1 MSQKGQEGKVR
12 RMLSRKPRLSA
23 VLLALVTGL
32 LIVGCGG
39 GDEGGDGGGGAAAAD
54 QTLKWGLGSEFV
66 LDPGLATD
74 TTSAKLVLNIFDP
87 LVKLGD
93 NLEAVPSMAESWDV
107 NGPNVVYHLRSGATW
122 SNGDPVTAEDYEY
135 AWKRALDPE
144 LASDYSYQLYGIK
157 GAVEYNECEKNC
169 AALRDKVAVNATDDQ
184 TLEVT
189 LTSAQPWFIQQSA
202 HSVFLP
208 VHQATVE
215 KFGERWTRPEN
226 IVTNGPF
233 SVEAA
238 QPSASIT
245 LVKNA
250 EWRDAANVK
259 LERVEGRIIVD
270 GTTAVQSFEAGE
282 VDVLDEQLPPAET
295 PRLKETPEYE
305 LYPGLGTSY
314 YGFNVKDNIKDINQR
329 RAMSLAVD
337 RQSIIDNIT
346 QANEKPA
353 TAFTP
358 EGMPGR
364 EDIVSGEGSPWT
376 PASGDVEQAKE
387 LMAKA
392 QNPKKKITIYSNESP
407 PNKEVAEALQ
417 SMWKQIG
424 IDSTIKI
431 LEWQQFLEFLGPPPP
446 KAVDIYRLG
455 WVGDF
460 VDDINFLELWTCDS
474 GNNNTG
480 FCDKEYDALVAKA
493 QKTANNS
500 DRYAIYKQLEE
511 KLTGQD
517 GALPFIPLWYIT
529 YPNLERETV
538 KETFNINLL
547 DQVDLTKVE
556 IKEG

>member
-1 MSQKGQEGKVR
+1 
-12 RMLSRKPRLSA
+12 MLSRKPRLSA

-32 LIVGCGG
+32 LVVGCGG
-39 GDEGGDGGGGAAAAD
+39 RDEGGDGGGGAAAAD

-93 NLEAVPSMAESWDV
+93 DLEAVPSMAESWDV
-107 NGPNVVYHLRSGATW
+107 NGPKVVYHLRSGATW
-122 SNGDPVTAEDYEY
+122 SNGDPVTAKDYEY

-169 AALRDKVAVNATDDQ
+169 DALREKVAVKATDDQ

-215 KFGERWTRPEN
+215 QFGERWTRPEN

-353 TAFTP
+353 NAFTP

-364 EDIVSGEGSPWT
+364 EEVVSGEGSPWT
-376 PASGDVEQAKE
+376 PASGDIEQAKE

-392 QNPKKKITIYSNESP
+392 QNPKKKITIYSNESS

-493 QKTANNS
+493 KQTANNS

-511 KLTGQD
+511 KLTGQE
-517 GALPFIPLWYIT
+517 GFLPFIPLWYIT

>member
-1 MSQKGQEGKVR
+1 
-12 RMLSRKPRLSA
+12 MLSRNRWTQA
-23 VLLALVTGL
+23 VLLSLVAVL
-32 LIVGCGG
+32 FVVGCGG
-39 GDEGGDGGGGAAAAD
+39 GDDDEGSGGGAGTAAAE
-54 QTLKWGLGSEFV
+54 QTLKWGLGAEYN

-74 TTSAKLVLNIFDP
+74 TTSAKLVLNLFDP
-87 LVKLGD
+87 LVKLAD
-93 NLEAVPSMAESWDV
+93 DLEAVPSMAESWDV
-107 NGPNVVYHLRSGATW
+107 TGAKVVYHLRSGAKW
-122 SNGDPVTAEDYEY
+122 SNGDPVTAKDYEY
-135 AWKRALDPE
+135 GWKRALSPE

-169 AALRDKVAVNATDDQ
+169 AALRDAVAIKATDDQ

-189 LTSAQPWFIQQSA
+189 LTSTQPWFIQQSA

-208 VHQATVE
+208 VHQATIE
-215 KFGERWTRPEN
+215 KFGDRWTRAEN

-233 SVEAA
+233 KVEDA

-245 LVKNA
+245 LIKNPD
-250 EWRDAANVK
+250 WRDAANVK
-259 LERVEGRIIVD
+259 LERVEGKIIVD

-282 VDVLDEQLPPAET
+282 VDVLDEQLPAAET
-295 PRLKETPEYE
+295 PRLKDTPEYE

-314 YGFNVKDNIKDINQR
+314 YGFNVKDNITDVNQR

-353 TAFTP
+353 NAFTP
-358 EGMPGR
+358 DGMPG
-364 EDIVSGEGSPWT
+364 EEEIVGEGSPFT
-376 PASGDVEQAKE
+376 PASGDLDMAKE
-387 LMAKA
+387 YMAKA
-392 QNPKKKITIYSNESP
+392 QNPKTKITIYSNEGA
-407 PNKEVAEALQ
+407 PNKEVAQALQ

-480 FCDKEYDALVAKA
+480 FCDEEYDALVAKA
-493 QKTANNS
+493 KKTPDNTE
-500 DRYAIYKQLEE
+500 RYAIYKELEA
-511 KLTGQD
+511 KLTGPD

-538 KETFNINLL
+538 KETFKINLL
-547 DQVDLTKVE
+547 DQVDLTQVE
-556 IKEG
+556 IKG

>member
-1 MSQKGQEGKVR
+1 
-12 RMLSRKPRLSA
+12 MLSRNRWSQA
-23 VLLALVTGL
+23 VLLSLVAVL
-32 LIVGCGG
+32 VVVGCGG
-39 GDEGGDGGGGAAAAD
+39 GDDEGSGGGAGTAAAE
-54 QTLKWGLGSEFV
+54 QTLKWGLGSEFN

-74 TTSAKLVLNIFDP
+74 TTSAKLVLNLFDP
-87 LVKLGD
+87 LVKLAD
-93 NLEAVPSMAESWDV
+93 DLEAVPSMAESWDV
-107 NGPNVVYHLRSGATW
+107 KGAKVVYHLRTGAKW
-122 SNGDPVTAEDYEY
+122 SNGDPVTAKDYEY
-135 AWKRALDPE
+135 GWKRAVSPE

-169 AALRDKVAVNATDDQ
+169 AALRDAVAIKATDDQ

-189 LTSAQPWFIQQSA
+189 LTSPQPWFIQQSA

-208 VHQATVE
+208 VHQKTIE
-215 KFGERWTRPEN
+215 QFGDRWTRAQN

-233 SVEAA
+233 KVEDA

-245 LVKNA
+245 LVKNM

-259 LERVEGRIIVD
+259 LERVEGKIIVD

-282 VDVLDEQLPPAET
+282 VDVLDEQLPAAET
-295 PRLKETPEYE
+295 PRLKDTPEYE

-314 YGFNVKDNIKDINQR
+314 YGFNVKDNITDVNQR

-353 TAFTP
+353 NAFTP
-358 EGMPGR
+358 DGMPG
-364 EDIVSGEGSPWT
+364 EEEIVGEGSPFT
-376 PASGDVEQAKE
+376 PAAGDLDKAKE
-387 LMAKA
+387 YMAKA
-392 QNPKKKITIYSNESP
+392 QNPKTKITIYSNEGA
-407 PNKEVAEALQ
+407 PNKEVAQALQ

-480 FCDKEYDALVAKA
+480 YCDKEYDALVAKA
-493 QKTANNS
+493 KATPETGA
-500 DRYAIYKQLEE
+500 RYAIYKELEA
-511 KLTGQD
+511 KLTGAD
-517 GALPFIPLWYIT
+517 GFLPFIPLWYIT

-538 KETFNINLL
+538 KETFKINLL

-556 IKEG
+556 VKG

>member
-1 MSQKGQEGKVR
+1 MVSR
-12 RMLSRKPRLSA
+12 NRWLSVVLLSVAA
-23 VLLALVTGL
+23 VLLV
-32 LIVGCGG
+32 VGCGG
-39 GDEGGDGGGGAAAAD
+39 GDDDGGNGGGGAAAAD
-54 QTLKWGLGSEFV
+54 QTLKWGLGAEYV

-93 NLEAVPSMAESWDV
+93 DLEAVPSMAESWDV
-107 NGPNVVYHLRSGATW
+107 NGPKVVYHLRTGAKW
-122 SNGDPVTAEDYEY
+122 SNGDPVTAKDYEY
-135 AWKRALDPE
+135 AWKRALSPE
-144 LASDYSYQLYGIK
+144 LGSDYSYQLYGIK

-169 AALRDKVAVNATDDQ
+169 AALRDKVAVKATDDK

-189 LTSAQPWFIQQSA
+189 LTSTQPWFIQQSA

-208 VHQATVE
+208 VHQKTVE
-215 KFGERWTRPEN
+215 QFGERWTRPEN

-233 SVEAA
+233 KVEAA

-245 LVKNA
+245 LVKDPN
-250 EWRDAANVK
+250 WRDAANVK
-259 LERVEGRIIVD
+259 LERVEGKIIVD

-282 VDVLDEQLPPAET
+282 VDVLDEQLPAAET
-295 PRLKETPEYE
+295 PRLKDTPEYE
-305 LYPGLGTSY
+305 LYPGLGTTY
-314 YGFNVKDNIKDINQR
+314 YGFNVKDNITDIHQR

-353 TAFTP
+353 NAFTP
-358 EGMPGR
+358 TGMPG
-364 EDIVSGEGSPWT
+364 EEQIVGEGSPWT
-376 PASGDVEQAKE
+376 PASGDIDKAKDE
-387 LMAKA
+387 MAQA
-392 QNPKKKITIYSNESP
+392 QNPKKKITIYTNEGA

-424 IDSTIKI
+424 IDSSIKI
-431 LEWQQFLEFLGPPPP
+431 LEWQQYLEFLGPPPP

-480 FCDKEYDALVAKA
+480 FCDKDYDALVAKA
-493 QKTANNS
+493 KQTPDDNA
-500 DRYAIYKQLEE
+500 RYDIYNELEA
-511 KLTGQD
+511 KLTGEN

-529 YPNLERETV
+529 YPNLERESV
-538 KETFNINLL
+538 KDTFEINLL

-556 IKEG
+556 IKG

>member
-1 MSQKGQEGKVR
+1 
-12 RMLSRKPRLSA
+12 MLSRNPRLSA
-23 VLLALVTGL
+23 LLLAIVTGL
-32 LIVGCGG
+32 LVVGCGG
-39 GDEGGDGGGGAAAAD
+39 GDEGSDTGGGTAAAD
-54 QTLKWGLGSEFV
+54 QTLKWGLGSEVV

-74 TTSAKLVLNIFDP
+74 TTSAKIVLNIYDP
-87 LVKLGD
+87 LVKLD
-93 NLEAVPSMAESWDV
+93 DELNAVPSMAESWDV
-107 NGPNVVYHLRSGATW
+107 NGKNVVYHLKSGAKW
-122 SNGDPVTAEDYEY
+122 SNGDPVTAKDYEY
-135 AWKRALDPE
+135 AWKRAASPE
-144 LASDYSYQLYGIK
+144 LASDYSYQLFGIQ
-157 GAVEYNECEKNC
+157 GATEYNSCESNC
-169 AALRDKVAVNATDDQ
+169 NALRDKMAVKATDDQ

-189 LTSAQPWFIQQSA
+189 LTSTQPWFIQQSA

-215 KFGERWTRPEN
+215 AAPERWTRPEN

-233 SVEAA
+233 KVEAA
-238 QPSASIT
+238 EPSASIT
-245 LVKNA
+245 LVKDP
-250 EWRDAANVK
+250 EWRDADTVK

-282 VDVLDEQLPPAET
+282 VDVLDEQLPAAET

-314 YGFNVKDNIKDINQR
+314 YGFNVKENITDINQR
-329 RAMSLAVD
+329 RAMSLAID

-353 TAFTP
+353 GSFTP
-358 EGMPGR
+358 DGMPGK
-364 EDIVSGEGSPWT
+364 EEIVPEASPWT
-376 PASGDVEQAKE
+376 PATGDVEQAKE
-387 LMAKA
+387 YMAKA
-392 QNPKKKITIYSNESP
+392 QNPKTNITIYSNESA

-424 IDSTIKI
+424 INSTIKI
-431 LEWQQFLEFLGPPPP
+431 LEWQQYLEFLGPPPP

-480 FCDKEYDALVAKA
+480 YCDKEFDALVAKA
-493 QKTANNS
+493 KQTPDNAA
-500 DRYAIYKQLEE
+500 RYEIYKQLEQ

-517 GALPFIPLWYIT
+517 GALPFIPLWYTT

-538 KETFNINLL
+538 KDTFSINLL

-556 IKEG
+556 IKE

>member
-1 MSQKGQEGKVR
+1 
-12 RMLSRKPRLSA
+12 MLSRNRALSA
-23 VLLALVTGL
+23 VLLSVFAVLFV
-32 LIVGCGG
+32 VGCGG
-39 GDEGGDGGGGAAAAD
+39 GDDDGGGGGGAAATD
-54 QTLKWGLGSEFV
+54 QTLKWGLGAEFN

-87 LVKLGD
+87 LVKLD
-93 NLEAVPSMAESWDV
+93 DELNAVPSMAESWDV
-107 NGPNVVYHLRSGATW
+107 NGPKVVYHLKTGAKW
-122 SNGDPVTAEDYEY
+122 SNGDPVTAKDYEY
-135 AWKRALDPE
+135 AWKRALSPE
-144 LASDYSYQLYGIK
+144 LGSDYSYQLYGIK
-157 GAVEYNECEKNC
+157 GATEYNSCEKNC
-169 AALRDKVAVNATDDQ
+169 AKLKDAVAVKATDDQ

-189 LTSAQPWFIQQSA
+189 LTSTQPWFIQQSA

-208 VHQATVE
+208 VHKATVE

-226 IVTNGPF
+226 IVTNGAF
-233 SVEAA
+233 KVEAA

-245 LVKNA
+245 LVKDP
-250 EWRDAANVK
+250 EWRDADTVK
-259 LERVEGRIIVD
+259 LERVEGKIIVD

-282 VDVLDEQLPPAET
+282 VDVLDEQLPAAET
-295 PRLKETPEYE
+295 PRLKDTPEYE

-314 YGFNVKDNIKDINQR
+314 YGFNVKENIKDIHQR

-353 TAFTP
+353 NAFTP
-358 EGMPGR
+358 EGMPGFD
-364 EDIVSGEGSPWT
+364 EIVGEGSPWT
-376 PASGDVEQAKE
+376 PASGDLDKAKAEMAQAK
-387 LMAKA
+387 
-392 QNPKKKITIYSNESP
+392 NPKKKITIYSNEGA

-424 IDSTIKI
+424 IDSSIKI

-480 FCDKEYDALVAKA
+480 FCDKEYDSLVAKA
-493 QKTANNS
+493 KQTPDNTA
-500 DRYAIYKQLEE
+500 RYAIYKQLEE

-556 IKEG
+556 IKG

>member
-1 MSQKGQEGKVR
+1 
-12 RMLSRKPRLSA
+12 MLSRNRWLSVVLLSLAA
-23 VLLALVTGL
+23 VLLV
-32 LIVGCGG
+32 VGCGG
-39 GDEGGDGGGGAAAAD
+39 SDDDEGNGGGGTAAAAD
-54 QTLKWGLGSEFV
+54 QTLKWGLGSEFN

-87 LVKLGD
+87 LVKLD
-93 NLEAVPSMAESWDV
+93 EELNAVPSMAESWDV
-107 NGPNVVYHLRSGATW
+107 NGPKVVYHLKTGTKW
-122 SNGDPVTAEDYEY
+122 SNGDPVTAKDYEF
-135 AWKRALDPE
+135 AWKRALSPE
-144 LASDYSYQLYGIK
+144 LGSDYSYQMYGIK
-157 GAVEYNECEKNC
+157 GATEYNSCEKNC
-169 AALRDKVAVNATDDQ
+169 AALRDKVGVKATDDQ

-189 LTSAQPWFIQQSA
+189 LTNPQPWFIQQSA

-208 VHQATVE
+208 VHQKSVE
-215 KFGERWTRPEN
+215 QFGERWTRPQN

-233 SVEAA
+233 KVEAA

-245 LVKNA
+245 LVKDTN
-250 EWRDAANVK
+250 WRDADSVK
-259 LERVEGRIIVD
+259 LERVEGKIIVD

-282 VDVLDEQLPPAET
+282 VDVLDEQLPAAET
-295 PRLKETPEYE
+295 PRLKDTPEYE

-314 YGFNVKDNIKDINQR
+314 YGFNVKDNIKDIHQR

-353 TAFTP
+353 NAFTP
-358 EGMPGR
+358 DGMPG
-364 EDIVSGEGSPWT
+364 EEQIIGEGSPWT
-376 PASGDVEQAKE
+376 PASGDIEK
-387 LMAKA
+387 AKA
-392 QNPKKKITIYSNESP
+392 EMSQATNPKKKITIYSNEGA

-480 FCDKEYDALVAKA
+480 FCDKTYDALVAKA
-493 QKTANNS
+493 KQTPDNDA
-500 DRYAIYKQLEE
+500 RYDLYNQLET
-511 KLTGQD
+511 KLTGED

-529 YPNLERETV
+529 YPNLERESV
-538 KETFNINLL
+538 KETFKINLL
-547 DQVDLTKVE
+547 DQVDLTQVE
-556 IKEG
+556 IKG

>member
-1 MSQKGQEGKVR
+1 
-12 RMLSRKPRLSA
+12 MLSRNRWLSA
-23 VLLALVTGL
+23 VLLSLAAVLFV
-32 LIVGCGG
+32 VGCG
-39 GDEGGDGGGGAAAAD
+39 GGGGAAAAD
-54 QTLKWGLGSEFV
+54 QTLRWGLGSEFV

-87 LVKLGD
+87 LVKLD
-93 NLEAVPSMAESWDV
+93 DDLNAVPSMAESWDV
-107 NGPNVVYHLRSGATW
+107 NGPNVVYHLRSGSKW
-122 SNGDPVTAEDYEY
+122 SNGDPVTA
-135 AWKRALDPE
+135 K
-144 LASDYSYQLYGIK
+144 
-157 GAVEYNECEKNC
+157 YNECEKNC
-169 AALRDKVAVNATDDQ
+169 AKLRDQVAVKATDDQ

-189 LTSAQPWFIQQSA
+189 LTSTQPWFIQQSA

-208 VHQATVE
+208 VHQKTVE
-215 KFGERWTRPEN
+215 QFGERWTRPQN

-233 SVEAA
+233 KVESA

-245 LVKNA
+245 LVKDPN
-250 EWRDAANVK
+250 WRDADSVK
-259 LERVEGRIIVD
+259 LERVEGKIIVD

-282 VDVLDEQLPPAET
+282 VDVLDEQLPAAET
-295 PRLKETPEYE
+295 PRLKDTPEYE
-305 LYPGLGTSY
+305 LYPGLGTTY
-314 YGFNVKDNIKDINQR
+314 YGFNVKDNITDVNQR

-353 TAFTP
+353 NSFTP
-358 EGMPGR
+358 DGMPGK
-364 EDIVSGEGSPWT
+364 EQVVPSASPWT
-376 PASGDVEQAKE
+376 PASGDLEKAKE
-387 LMAKA
+387 FMQKA
-392 QNPKKKITIYSNESP
+392 QNPKTKITIYTNEGA

-431 LEWQQFLEFLGPPPP
+431 LEWQQYLEFLGPPPP

-480 FCDKEYDALVAKA
+480 FCDKSYDALVAKA
-493 QKTANNS
+493 KQTPDNGK
-500 DRYAIYKQLEE
+500 RFGIYKQLEE
-511 KLTGQD
+511 KLTGQN

-529 YPNLERETV
+529 YPNLERESV
-538 KETFNINLL
+538 KDTFQINLL

-556 IKEG
+556 IKG

>member
-1 MSQKGQEGKVR
+1 
-12 RMLSRKPRLSA
+12 MLSRNRWLSA
-23 VLLALVTGL
+23 VLLSLAAVLFV
-32 LIVGCGG
+32 VGCGG
-39 GDEGGDGGGGAAAAD
+39 GDDGGNGGGGAAATD
-54 QTLKWGLGSEFV
+54 QTLKWGLGAEYV

-93 NLEAVPSMAESWDV
+93 DLEALPSMAESWDV
-107 NGPNVVYHLRSGATW
+107 KGPSVVYHLRSGAKW
-122 SNGDPVTAEDYEY
+122 SNGDPVTAKDYEY
-135 AWKRALDPE
+135 AWKRALSPE
-144 LASDYSYQLYGIK
+144 LGSDYSYQLYGIK
-157 GAVEYNECEKNC
+157 GGVEYNECEKNC
-169 AALRDKVAVNATDDQ
+169 AKLRDAVAVKATDDQ

-189 LTSAQPWFIQQSA
+189 LTSTQPWFIQQSA

-233 SVEAA
+233 KVEAA

-245 LVKNA
+245 LVKDSG
-250 EWRDAANVK
+250 WRDADTVK
-259 LERVEGRIIVD
+259 LERVEGKIIVD

-282 VDVLDEQLPPAET
+282 VDVLDEQLPAAET

-305 LYPGLGTSY
+305 LYPGLGTTY
-314 YGFNVKDNIKDINQR
+314 YGFNVKENITDVNQR

-353 TAFTP
+353 NAFTP

-364 EDIVSGEGSPWT
+364 EEIVGEGSPWT
-376 PASGDVEQAKE
+376 PAAGDLDMAKE
-387 LMAKA
+387 YMSKAK
-392 QNPKKKITIYSNESP
+392 NPKKKITIYSNEGA

-424 IDSTIKI
+424 IDSSIKI

-446 KAVDIYRLG
+446 KAVDIFRLG

-493 QKTANNS
+493 KQTPDNTA
-500 DRYAIYKQLEE
+500 RYEIYKQLET

-556 IKEG
+556 IKG

>member
-1 MSQKGQEGKVR
+1 MVSR
-12 RMLSRKPRLSA
+12 NRWLSVVLLSVAA
-23 VLLALVTGL
+23 VLLV
-32 LIVGCGG
+32 VGCGG
-39 GDEGGDGGGGAAAAD
+39 GDDDGGNGGGGAAAAD
-54 QTLKWGLGSEFV
+54 QTLKWGLGAEYV

-93 NLEAVPSMAESWDV
+93 DLEAVPSMAESWDV
-107 NGPNVVYHLRSGATW
+107 NGPKVVYHLRTGAKW
-122 SNGDPVTAEDYEY
+122 SNGDPVTAKDYEY
-135 AWKRALDPE
+135 AWKRALSPE
-144 LASDYSYQLYGIK
+144 LGSDYSYQLYGIK

-169 AALRDKVAVNATDDQ
+169 TALRDKVAVKATDDQ

-189 LTSAQPWFIQQSA
+189 LTSTQPWFIQQSA

-208 VHQATVE
+208 VHQKTVE
-215 KFGERWTRPEN
+215 QFGERWTRPEN

-233 SVEAA
+233 KVEAA

-245 LVKNA
+245 LVKDPG
-250 EWRDAANVK
+250 WRDADSVK
-259 LERVEGRIIVD
+259 LERVEGKIIVD

-282 VDVLDEQLPPAET
+282 VDVLDEQLPAAET
-295 PRLKETPEYE
+295 PRLKDTPEYE
-305 LYPGLGTSY
+305 LYPGLGTTY
-314 YGFNVKDNIKDINQR
+314 YGFNVKDNIKDIHQR

-353 TAFTP
+353 NAFTP
-358 EGMPGR
+358 DGMPG
-364 EDIVSGEGSPWT
+364 EEQIVGEGSPWT
-376 PASGDVEQAKE
+376 PASGDLDKAKE
-387 LMAKA
+387 EMAKA
-392 QNPKKKITIYSNESP
+392 QNPKKKITIYTNEGA

-424 IDSTIKI
+424 IDSSIKI

-446 KAVDIYRLG
+446 NAVDIFRLG

-480 FCDKEYDALVAKA
+480 FCDKDYDALVAKA
-493 QKTANNS
+493 KQTPDDNA
-500 DRYAIYKQLEE
+500 RYDIYNELEA
-511 KLTGQD
+511 KLTGEN

-529 YPNLERETV
+529 YPNLERESV
-538 KETFNINLL
+538 KDTFEINLL

-556 IKEG
+556 IKG

>member
-1 MSQKGQEGKVR
+1 
-12 RMLSRKPRLSA
+12 MLSRKPRLSA

-32 LIVGCGG
+32 LVVGCGG
-39 GDEGGDGGGGAAAAD
+39 GDDGGGGGGSAAAD

-122 SNGDPVTAEDYEY
+122 SNGDPVTAKDYEY

-169 AALRDKVAVNATDDQ
+169 NALRDKVAVKATNDR

-215 KFGERWTRPEN
+215 QFGERWTRPEN

-245 LVKNA
+245 LVKSPD
-250 EWRDAANVK
+250 WRDADTVK

-314 YGFNVKDNIKDINQR
+314 YGFNVKDNIKDLNQR

-358 EGMPGR
+358 DGMPGR

-376 PASGDVEQAKE
+376 PASGDIEQAKE
-387 LMAKA
+387 LMAQAK
-392 QNPKKKITIYSNESP
+392 NPKKKITIYSNESS

-480 FCDKEYDALVAKA
+480 FCDKEYDSLVAKA
-493 QKTANNS
+493 KQTANNS
-500 DRYAIYKQLEE
+500 DRYTIYKQLEE

-529 YPNLERETV
+529 YPNLERESV
-538 KETFNINLL
+538 KETFEINLL

-556 IKEG
+556 IKES

>member
-1 MSQKGQEGKVR
+1 
-12 RMLSRKPRLSA
+12 MLSRNRRLQA

-32 LIVGCGG
+32 FVVGCGG

-54 QTLKWGLGSEFV
+54 QTLKWGLGAQFRVGSGF
-66 LDPGLATD
+66 PTGPP
-74 TTSAKLVLNIFDP
+74 SAKLVLNIFDP

-93 NLEAVPSMAESWDV
+93 KLEAVPSMAESWDV

-122 SNGDPVTAEDYEY
+122 SNGDPVTAKDYEY
-135 AWKRALDPE
+135 AWKRALSPE

-169 AALRDKVAVNATDDQ
+169 DALRDKVAVKATDDQ
-184 TLEVT
+184 TLKVT
-189 LTSAQPWFIQQSA
+189 LTSTQPWFIQQSA

-208 VHQATVE
+208 VHRATVE

-233 SVEAA
+233 KVEAA

-245 LVKNA
+245 LVKSPD
-250 EWRDAANVK
+250 WRDAANVK

-282 VDVLDEQLPPAET
+282 VDVLDEQLPAAET

-305 LYPGLGTSY
+305 LYPGLGTTY
-314 YGFNVKDNIKDINQR
+314 YGFNVKDNITDVNQR

-353 TAFTP
+353 NSFTP
-358 EGMPGR
+358 DGMPGK
-364 EDIVSGEGSPWT
+364 EQVVPSASPWT
-376 PASGDVEQAKE
+376 PASGDLEKAKE
-387 LMAKA
+387 FMQKA
-392 QNPKKKITIYSNESP
+392 QNPKTKITIYTNEGA

-417 SMWKQIG
+417 SMWKPIG

-446 KAVDIYRLG
+446 KAVDIYRVG

-493 QKTANNS
+493 KQTPDNDA
-500 DRYAIYKQLEE
+500 RYEIYKQLEE

-529 YPNLERETV
+529 YPNLERGTV
-538 KETFNINLL
+538 KETFKINLL

-556 IKEG
+556 IKG

>member
-1 MSQKGQEGKVR
+1 
-12 RMLSRKPRLSA
+12 MLSRKPRLSA

-32 LIVGCGG
+32 LVVGCGG

-107 NGPNVVYHLRSGATW
+107 NGPRVVYHLRSGATW

-135 AWKRALDPE
+135 AWKRALDPQ

-169 AALRDKVAVNATDDQ
+169 DALREKVAVNATDDQ

-208 VHQATVE
+208 VHKATVE
-215 KFGERWTRPEN
+215 QFGERWTRPEN
-226 IVTNGPF
+226 IVTNGAF

-346 QANEKPA
+346 QANERPA
-353 TAFTP
+353 NAFTP
-358 EGMPGR
+358 EGMPGFD
-364 EDIVSGEGSPWT
+364 EIVGDGSPWT
-376 PASGDVEQAKE
+376 PAGGDIEQAKE

-392 QNPKKKITIYSNESP
+392 QNPKKKITIYSNESS

-480 FCDKEYDALVAKA
+480 FCDKEYDALVAEAKRTPDN
-493 QKTANNS
+493 TA
-500 DRYAIYKQLEE
+500 RYEIYGQLEA

-517 GALPFIPLWYIT
+517 GFLPFIPLWYIT

-538 KETFNINLL
+538 KETFEINLL

-556 IKEG
+556 IKES

>member
-1 MSQKGQEGKVR
+1 
-12 RMLSRKPRLSA
+12 MLSRNRWLSALLLSFVA
-23 VLLALVTGL
+23 VLLV
-32 LIVGCGG
+32 VGCGG
-39 GDEGGDGGGGAAAAD
+39 GDDEGEDSGGGAAAAD
-54 QTLKWGLGSEFV
+54 QTLKWGLGAEYV

-87 LVKLGD
+87 LVKLD
-93 NLEAVPSMAESWDV
+93 DELNAVPSMADSWDV
-107 NGPNVVYHLRSGATW
+107 NGKKVVYHLKTGAKW
-122 SNGDPVTAEDYEY
+122 SNGEPVTAKDYEY
-135 AWKRALDPE
+135 AWKRALSPE
-144 LASDYSYQLYGIK
+144 LASDYSYQLYGIQ
-157 GAVEYNECEKNC
+157 GGVEYNECEKNC
-169 AALRDKVAVNATDDQ
+169 AALRDKVAVKATDDQ

-189 LTSAQPWFIQQSA
+189 LTSTQPWFIQQSA

-208 VHQATVE
+208 VHQKTVE
-215 KFGERWTRPEN
+215 QFGERWTRPEN

-233 SVEAA
+233 KVEAA

-245 LVKNA
+245 LVKDQ

-282 VDVLDEQLPPAET
+282 VDVLDEQLPAAET

-305 LYPGLGTSY
+305 LYPGLGTTY
-314 YGFNVKDNIKDINQR
+314 YGFNVKENITDVNQR
-329 RAMSLAVD
+329 RAMSLAID

-353 TAFTP
+353 DAFTP

-364 EDIVSGEGSPWT
+364 EEVVAESSPWT

-387 LMAKA
+387 YMAKA
-392 QNPKKKITIYSNESP
+392 KNAKKKITIYTNEGA

-424 IDSTIKI
+424 IDSSIKI

-480 FCDKEYDALVAKA
+480 FCDKEYDSLVAKA
-493 QKTANNS
+493 KQTPDNAE
-500 DRYAIYKQLEE
+500 RYSIYKELEA
-511 KLTGQD
+511 KLTGQE

-529 YPNLERETV
+529 YPNLERESV

-556 IKEG
+556 IKG

>member
-1 MSQKGQEGKVR
+1 
-12 RMLSRKPRLSA
+12 MLSRKPRLSA
-23 VLLALVTGL
+23 LVLALVTGL
-32 LIVGCGG
+32 LVVGCGG
-39 GDEGGDGGGGAAAAD
+39 GDEGSDTGGGAAAAD
-54 QTLKWGLGSEFV
+54 QTLKWGLGSEV
-66 LDPGLATD
+66 ILDPGLATD
-74 TTSAKLVLNIFDP
+74 TTSAKIVLNIFDP

-93 NLEAVPSMAESWDV
+93 ELEAVPSMAESWDV
-107 NGPNVVYHLRSGATW
+107 NGKNVVYHLRSDAKW
-122 SNGDPVTAEDYEY
+122 SNGDPVTAKDYEF
-135 AWKRALDPE
+135 AWKRAASPE
-144 LASDYSYQLYGIK
+144 LASDYSYQLFGIE
-157 GAVEYNECEKNC
+157 GAADYNACEKNC
-169 AALRDKVAVNATDDQ
+169 DALRDKMAVKATDDQ

-189 LTSAQPWFIQQSA
+189 LTSTQPWFIQQSA

-208 VHQATVE
+208 VHQATIE
-215 KFGERWTRPEN
+215 QFGERWTRPEN

-233 SVEAA
+233 KVEAA
-238 QPSASIT
+238 EPSASLT
-245 LVKNA
+245 LVKDQD
-250 EWRDAANVK
+250 WRDADSVA
-259 LERVEGRIIVD
+259 LERVEARIIVD

-282 VDVLDEQLPPAET
+282 VDVLDEQLPAAET
-295 PRLKETPEYE
+295 PRLKETPEYQ

-314 YGFNVKDNIKDINQR
+314 YGFNVKDNITDINQR

-346 QANEKPA
+346 QANEEPA

-358 EGMPGR
+358 VGMPGR
-364 EDIVSGEGSPWT
+364 DDIVAADGSPWT
-376 PASGDVEQAKE
+376 PASGDLEAAKAE
-387 LMAKA
+387 MAKA
-392 QNPKKKITIYSNESP
+392 KNPKTNITIYSNEAA

-446 KAVDIYRLG
+446 KAVDIFRLG

-493 QKTANNS
+493 QQTPDNAA
-500 DRYAIYKQLEE
+500 RYEIYKQLEA

-517 GALPFIPLWYIT
+517 GVLPFIPLWYIT
-529 YPNLERETV
+529 YPNLERESV
-538 KETFNINLL
+538 KDTFNINLL

-556 IKEG
+556 IKE

>member
-1 MSQKGQEGKVR
+1 
-12 RMLSRKPRLSA
+12 MLSRNRWLSA

-32 LIVGCGG
+32 LVVGCG
-39 GDEGGDGGGGAAAAD
+39 GDEGGDGGGGGAAAAD
-54 QTLKWGLGSEFV
+54 QTLKWGLGAEV
-66 LDPGLATD
+66 ILDPGLATD
-74 TTSAKLVLNIFDP
+74 TTSAKIVLNIYDP
-87 LVKLGD
+87 LVKLD
-93 NLEAVPSMAESWDV
+93 DELNAVPSMAESWDV
-107 NGPNVVYHLRSGATW
+107 NGKNVVYHLRTGAKW
-122 SNGDPVTAEDYEY
+122 SNGDPVTAKDYEY
-135 AWKRALDPE
+135 AWKRALSPE
-144 LASDYSYQLYGIK
+144 LGSDYSYQLYGIE
-157 GAVEYNECEKNC
+157 GATEYNECESNC
-169 AALRDKVAVNATDDQ
+169 NALRDKVAVKATDDT

-189 LTSAQPWFIQQSA
+189 LTSTQPWFIQQSA

-215 KFGERWTRPEN
+215 AAPERWTRPEN

-233 SVEAA
+233 KVEAA

-245 LVKNA
+245 LVKDP
-250 EWRDAANVK
+250 EWRDADSVK

-282 VDVLDEQLPPAET
+282 VDVLDEQLPAAET

-314 YGFNVKDNIKDINQR
+314 YGFNVKDNITDINQR
-329 RAMSLAVD
+329 RAMSLAID

-353 TAFTP
+353 SAFTP
-358 EGMPGR
+358 EGMPGY
-364 EDIVSGEGSPWT
+364 EDIVGEGSPWT
-376 PASGDVEQAKE
+376 PVSGDIDQAKE
-387 LMAKA
+387 YMAKA
-392 QNPKKKITIYSNESP
+392 QNPKTNITIYSNEAA

-431 LEWQQFLEFLGPPPP
+431 LEWQQYLEFLGPPPP
-446 KAVDIYRLG
+446 KAVDIFRLG

-480 FCDKEYDALVAKA
+480 FCDKEFDALVAKA
-493 QKTANNS
+493 KSTPDNAA
-500 DRYAIYKQLEE
+500 RYEIYKELEA

-529 YPNLERETV
+529 YPNLERESV
-538 KETFNINLL
+538 KDTFSINLL

-556 IKEG
+556 IKE

>member
-1 MSQKGQEGKVR
+1 
-12 RMLSRKPRLSA
+12 MLSRNRWLSVVLLSLAA
-23 VLLALVTGL
+23 VLFV
-32 LIVGCGG
+32 VGCGG
-39 GDEGGDGGGGAAAAD
+39 GDDGGNGGGGAAATD
-54 QTLKWGLGSEFV
+54 QTLKWGLGAEFN

-87 LVKLGD
+87 LVKLD
-93 NLEAVPSMAESWDV
+93 DELNAVPSMAESWDV
-107 NGPNVVYHLRSGATW
+107 KGPSVVYHLRSGAKW
-122 SNGDPVTAEDYEY
+122 SNGDPVTAKDYEY
-135 AWKRALDPE
+135 AWKRALSPE
-144 LASDYSYQLYGIK
+144 LGSDYSYQLYGIK
-157 GAVEYNECEKNC
+157 GGVEYNECEKNC
-169 AALRDKVAVNATDDQ
+169 DKLKNAVAVKATDDQ

-189 LTSAQPWFIQQSA
+189 LTSTQPWFIQQSA

-233 SVEAA
+233 KVEAA

-245 LVKNA
+245 LVKDTG
-250 EWRDAANVK
+250 WRDADTVK
-259 LERVEGRIIVD
+259 LERVEGKIIVD

-282 VDVLDEQLPPAET
+282 VDVLDEQLPAAET

-305 LYPGLGTSY
+305 LYPGLGTTY
-314 YGFNVKDNIKDINQR
+314 YGFNVKENIKDIHQR

-353 TAFTP
+353 SSFTP
-358 EGMPGR
+358 DGMPGK
-364 EDIVSGEGSPWT
+364 EEIAPEASPWT
-376 PASGDVEQAKE
+376 PPSGDIDKAKAEMAQAKN
-387 LMAKA
+387 A
-392 QNPKKKITIYSNESP
+392 KKKITIYSNEGA

-424 IDSTIKI
+424 IDSSIKI

-480 FCDKEYDALVAKA
+480 FCDKSYDDLVAKA
-493 QKTANNS
+493 KNTPDNGA
-500 DRYAIYKQLEE
+500 RYAIYKQLED

-556 IKEG
+556 IKG